1 MQSHAENV
9 SPLMGSFHQTPWAF
23 PQHCVQNLP
32 SYLGDREPSQ
42 SLPGSTSQHQTSS
55 PAAGAWGRP
64 PHRVEGRSLRPAEHF
79 FHEQGSA
86 DAPAGE
92 RMTVL
97 TPPAPG
103 TF

>member
-1 MQSHAENV
+1 MALVEHSNPDPTTYYLTINWIV
-9 SPLMGSFHQTPWAF
+9 CMG
-23 PQHCVQNLP
+23 
-32 SYLGDREPSQ
+32 
-42 SLPGSTSQHQTSS
+42 
-55 PAAGAWGRP
+55 PA

-79 FHEQGSA
+79 LREQGSA